1 MTAASAERHGTH
13 RGMSGWSESL
23 LFAATLSVL
32 NVGYGIGHQH
42 GCHPIA
48 FLCYAMTIAAGTM
61 LTFTGAG
68 PHWRAIVRHP
78 LSFAVGGGIIGME
91 AVYFLLLRY
100 VPPADGSLLV
110 RLNVPAAAIL
120 GFLLVGRRQTRL
132 GIIGH
137 AIVIGAIALALPAV
151 PAEGR
156 WIGLGLAATCA
167 FIMSARAFATE
178 FHPWNRA
185 ARTIEEKVRLTGL
198 VLMVTSG
205 LGTLLVGAL
214 MLLAGQGILSNNAWL
229 PTVADFLHPPTIMLG
244 LFMGVLVLTAMQYL
258 AFSVTLKIRAE
269 NFVATTAL
277 IPLVTVVFQFAAIWL
292 ELMQPIA
299 FDWHLLPPMLLV
311 GAGVM
316 VVIWAGQRTRAQ

>member
-1 MTAASAERHGTH
+1 MTAASAERPGTH
-13 RGMSGWSESL
+13 RGWSGWTESL

-48 FLCYAMTIAAGTM
+48 FLCYAMTIAAGTL

-120 GFLLVGRRQTRL
+120 GFILAGRRQTRVGL
-132 GIIGH
+132 LGH
-137 AIVIGAIALALPAV
+137 AIVIGAIVLALPAV

-156 WIGLGLAATCA
+156 WMGVALATACA

-185 ARTIEEKVRLTGL
+185 ARTLEEKVRLTGL
-198 VLMVTSG
+198 VLMVTSS
-205 LGTLLVGAL
+205 LGTLFVGAL
-214 MLLAGQGILSNNAWL
+214 MLLAAQGVIPGAAWL

-277 IPLVTVVFQFAAIWL
+277 IPLVTVAFQFAAIWL
-292 ELMQPIA
+292 ELMKPIP
-299 FDWHLLPPMLLV
+299 FDWHLLPPMVLV
-311 GAGVM
+311 AAGVM
-316 VVIWAGQRTRAQ
+316 VVIWAGRGSFAR